1 MKKYLIFSNWK
12 LVYLIAGFIFQY
24 VHPFEPL
31 SQPPLCYPVLAT
43 LPLRDALAFLICI
56 FLFLC
61 PVKWVTWLM
70 FDWYVCLP
78 ALPVKSEVAPF
89 FVCIPTVL
97 GDKQREEVCL
107 VPELLLVLP
116 WRLRR
121 HPSAACPISLTDVST
136 PLAELV
142 GQDVCPHLGLHL
154 TSSLHW
160 NSGWQQLEEAGV
172 GRNVPGCHWD
182 SCLFTC
188 EHHPRR
194 ASLRCHTRGGPC
206 WQILREPAS
215 APGRWLQG

>member
-12 LVYLIAGFIFQY
+12 LVYPIAGFIFRC

-31 SQPPLCYPVLAT
+31 SQPPLCCPVLAT
-43 LPLRDALAFLICI
+43 SPLRDALAFLICI

-70 FDWYVCLP
+70 IDWYVCLP
-78 ALPVKSEVAPF
+78 ALPVKSEVAPL

-97 GDKQREEVCL
+97 GDKQREEGCL

-116 WRLRR
+116 WCLRR

-142 GQDVCPHLGLHL
+142 GQDACPHQPGILPQVFIETQAGSNWKRQVWAG
-154 TSSLHW
+154 TSLAATETHAYSPV
-160 NSGWQQLEEAGV
+160 SII
-172 GRNVPGCHWD
+172 PGERHCDATHGG
-182 SCLFTC
+182 
-188 EHHPRR
+188 
-194 ASLRCHTRGGPC
+194 RGGVV
-206 WQILREPAS
+206 PA
-215 APGRWLQG
+215 GRF

>member
-12 LVYLIAGFIFQY
+12 LVYPIAGFIFRC

-31 SQPPLCYPVLAT
+31 SQPPLCCPVLAT
-43 LPLRDALAFLICI
+43 SPLRDALAFLICI

-70 FDWYVCLP
+70 IDWYVCLP
-78 ALPVKSEVAPF
+78 ALPVKSEVAPL

-97 GDKQREEVCL
+97 GDKQREEGCL

-116 WRLRR
+116 WCLRR

-142 GQDVCPHLGLHL
+142 GQDACPHLSLASYL
-154 TSSLHW
+154 KSSLKPR
-160 NSGWQQLEEAGV
+160 LAAT
-172 GRNVPGCHWD
+172 GRGRCGQERPWLPLRLVLIHLW
-182 SCLFTC
+182 
-188 EHHPRR
+188 
-194 ASLRCHTRGGPC
+194 ASSPESVTAMPHTGGGGS
-206 WQILREPAS
+206 LLADFKGTSFSSR
-215 APGRWLQG
+215 